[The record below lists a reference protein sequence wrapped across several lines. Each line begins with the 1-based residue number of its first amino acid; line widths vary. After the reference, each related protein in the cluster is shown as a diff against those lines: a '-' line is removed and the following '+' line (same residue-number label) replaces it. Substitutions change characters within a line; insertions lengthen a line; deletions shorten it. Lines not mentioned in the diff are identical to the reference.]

1 MKKAALLLG
10 CFKNKKTEQM
20 NTGIKTLICCILLW
34 LHLAYSA
41 ASAPYS
47 AIVIEA
53 NTNQIVHYDNAEAI
67 SHPAGLTKLATLY
80 VALAEVEA
88 GNIGLDTM
96 IRISRKATEE
106 ADPTLGLREGQRIQL
121 RYLMRAAAVRGAND
135 AATALAGGIAG
146 SESAFAEKMNQMAQE
161 LGLTQ
166 SSFRNAHGLTE
177 SGQYSTAKDMAKLFL
192 ALERDFKRD
201 FHMLGKTKVNAKIK
215 TVKHSGLRL
224 LNDYPEAV
232 AVKTGYTRAA
242 GYCGAMFAKRGRHE
256 VIVIVLGG
264 FSTAKR
270 NDQMMKLA
278 DFAFEKL
285 SDY

>member
-1 MKKAALLLG
+1 
-10 CFKNKKTEQM
+10 M
-20 NTGIKTLICCILLW
+20 NTGIKTLICSVLLW
-34 LHLAYSA
+34 LHLACSA
-41 ASAPYS
+41 TSAPYS

-53 NTNQIVHYDNAEAI
+53 NTNQIIHYDNADAI
-67 SHPAGLTKLATLY
+67 SHPAGLTKLAALY
-80 VALAEVEA
+80 VTLSEVEA

-106 ADPTLGLREGQRIQL
+106 AEPTLGLREGQRMQL
-121 RYLMRAAAVRGAND
+121 RYLIRAAAVRGAND

-215 TVKHSGLRL
+215 TVKHSGQRL

-242 GYCGAMFAKRGRHE
+242 GFCGAMFAKRGQRE
-256 VIVIVLGG
+256 IIVVMFGG
-264 FSTAKR
+264 RSTATR

-278 DFAFEKL
+278 ELGFEKL

>member
-1 MKKAALLLG
+1 
-10 CFKNKKTEQM
+10 M
-20 NTGIKTLICCILLW
+20 NTGIKTLICSVLLW
-34 LHLAYSA
+34 LHLACSA
-41 ASAPYS
+41 TSAPYS

-53 NTNQIVHYDNAEAI
+53 NTNQIIHYDNADAI
-67 SHPAGLTKLATLY
+67 SHPAGLTKLAALY
-80 VALAEVEA
+80 VTLSEVEA

-106 ADPTLGLREGQRIQL
+106 ADPTLGLREGQRIEL
-121 RYLMRAAAVRGAND
+121 RYLIRAAAVRGAND
-135 AATALAGGIAG
+135 AATALAEGIAG

-201 FHMLGKTKVNAKIK
+201 FHILGETKVNAKVK
-215 TVKHSGLRL
+215 TVKHSGQRL
-224 LNDYPEAV
+224 LNEYPEAV

-278 DFAFEKL
+278 ELGFQKAK
-285 SDY
+285 

>member
-1 MKKAALLLG
+1 
-10 CFKNKKTEQM
+10 M
-20 NTGIKTLICCILLW
+20 NTGIKTLICSVLLW
-34 LHLAYSA
+34 LHLACSA
-41 ASAPYS
+41 ASASYS
-47 AIVIEA
+47 AIVMDA
-53 NTNQIVHYDNAEAI
+53 NTNEILHSDNAETVAKT
-67 SHPAGLTKLATLY
+67 AGLTKLAAFY
-80 VALAEVEA
+80 VALSEVEA
-88 GNIGLDTM
+88 GNISLDTM

-106 ADPTLGLREGQRIQL
+106 ADPTLGLREGQRIEL
-121 RYLMRAAAVRGAND
+121 RYLIRAATVRGAND
-135 AATALAGGIAG
+135 AATALAEGIAG
-146 SESAFAEKMNQMAQE
+146 SESAFAEKMNQMARE

-177 SGQYSTAKDMAKLFL
+177 YLHYSTAKDTAQLFL

-215 TVKHSGLRL
+215 TVKHSGQRL
-224 LNDYPEAV
+224 LNDYPEEV